1 MVNMVVLDEDLNH
14 LDKVLV
20 KELQDRVRHMEEN
33 AWATSIDAVVWAQK
47 FMEYKKR
54 MRWTHADIDENLM
67 TTWFAN
73 AIMAGYDEATRR
85 SMNDRHKTGE

>member
-1 MVNMVVLDEDLNH
+1 MELSKDES
-14 LDKVLV
+14 LV
-20 KELQDRVRHMEEN
+20 EELKERVKHMEEDSWKN
-33 AWATSIDAVVWAQK
+33 SIDALVWAQK

-54 MRWTHADIDENLM
+54 MRWTHADIDESLM

-85 SMNDRHKTGE
+85 SMNDRHKVGE

>member
-1 MVNMVVLDEDLNH
+1 MELSKDEI
-14 LDKVLV
+14 LV
-20 KELQDRVRHMEEN
+20 DELKERVRHMEEN
-33 AWATSIDAVVWAQK
+33 AWSQSIDAVVWAQK

-54 MRWTHADIDENLM
+54 MRWTHADIDESLM

-85 SMNDRHKTGE
+85 SMNDRHKIGE

>member
-1 MVNMVVLDEDLNH
+1 M
-14 LDKVLV
+14 DKSIEELLIE
-20 KELQDRVRHMEEN
+20 ELQERVKHMEEN
-33 AWATSIDAVVWAQK
+33 VWMQSLDAVVWAQK

-54 MRWTHADIDENLM
+54 MRWTHADIDEGLM

-85 SMNDRHKTGE
+85 SMSDRHKVGE

>member
-1 MVNMVVLDEDLNH
+1 MTDSEP
-14 LDKVLV
+14 LV
-20 KELQDRVRHMEEN
+20 EELKERVKHMEEN
-33 AWATSIDAVVWAQK
+33 SWQQSMDAVVWAQK

-54 MRWTHADIDENLM
+54 MRWTHADIDESLM
-67 TTWFAN
+67 IGWFAN

>member
-1 MVNMVVLDEDLNH
+1 MELSKDES
-14 LDKVLV
+14 LV
-20 KELQDRVRHMEEN
+20 EELKERVKHMEEN
-33 AWATSIDAVVWAQK
+33 AWTQSIDAVVWAQK

-54 MRWTHADIDENLM
+54 MRWTHSDIDESLM

-85 SMNDRHKTGE
+85 SMNDRHKVGE

>member
-1 MVNMVVLDEDLNH
+1 MANSLEGDLVEE
-14 LDKVLV
+14 LKERV
-20 KELQDRVRHMEEN
+20 KYMEEN
-33 AWATSIDAVVWAQK
+33 AWQFSMDAVVWAQK

-54 MRWTHADIDENLM
+54 MRWTHAEIDEALM
-67 TTWFAN
+67 TGWFAN